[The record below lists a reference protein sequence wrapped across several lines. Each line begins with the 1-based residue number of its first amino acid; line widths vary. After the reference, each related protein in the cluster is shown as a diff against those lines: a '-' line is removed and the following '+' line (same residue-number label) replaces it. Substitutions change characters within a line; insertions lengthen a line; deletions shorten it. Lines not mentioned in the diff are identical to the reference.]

1 MEKDDTQYRLITSD
15 YVSVGDFEGHP
26 MLKVEPEG
34 LRLLAAEAFHDVAFF
49 LRPAHLK
56 QVAAILDDPEA
67 SDNDKSV
74 ALTMLRNAEVASA
87 GILPFCQD
95 TGTATI
101 VGKKGQQVWTG
112 CDDCEQLSHGVYD
125 AYTQNNLRYSQ
136 TVALDMYTEKNTGTN
151 LPAQIDLE
159 AVEGMKYSFLFV
171 AKGGGSA
178 NKTYLYQE
186 TKALLNPATLKKF
199 LVEKMSTLGTAACPP
214 YHIAPEW
221 QGRGAGTFTL
231 AKLLDECRN
240 RHMRKA
246 CGIIFADN
254 RGSIALMKHFG
265 FTQFGLMP
273 QAATDSTGTMR
284 DMSYWHLDL

>member
-101 VGKKGQQVWTG
+101 VGKKGQQAFPRRLRRLYP
-112 CDDCEQLSHGVYD
+112 EQS
-125 AYTQNNLRYSQ
+125 
-136 TVALDMYTEKNTGTN
+136 ALFPDG
-151 LPAQIDLE
+151 
-159 AVEGMKYSFLFV
+159 
-171 AKGGGSA
+171 
-178 NKTYLYQE
+178 
-186 TKALLNPATLKKF
+186 
-199 LVEKMSTLGTAACPP
+199 
-214 YHIAPEW
+214 
-221 QGRGAGTFTL
+221 GAGYVHGE
-231 AKLLDECRN
+231 KH
-240 RHMRKA
+240 RHQSSRP
-246 CGIIFADN
+246 D
-254 RGSIALMKHFG
+254 
-265 FTQFGLMP
+265 
-273 QAATDSTGTMR
+273 
-284 DMSYWHLDL
+284 

>member
-1 MEKDDTQYRLITSD
+1 MATPDFHYQDPFPIEKDDTQYRLITSD

-67 SDNDKSV
+67 SANDKSV

-136 TVALDMYTEKNTGTN
+136 TVALACIRKRT
-151 LPAQIDLE
+151 PAPTCPPRL
-159 AVEGMKYSFLFV
+159 
-171 AKGGGSA
+171 
-178 NKTYLYQE
+178 
-186 TKALLNPATLKKF
+186 TLK
-199 LVEKMSTLGTAACPP
+199 P
-214 YHIAPEW
+214 W
-221 QGRGAGTFTL
+221 
-231 AKLLDECRN
+231 
-240 RHMRKA
+240 KA
-246 CGIIFADN
+246 
-254 RGSIALMKHFG
+254 
-265 FTQFGLMP
+265 
-273 QAATDSTGTMR
+273 
-284 DMSYWHLDL
+284 

>member
-95 TGTATI
+95 TANSFPTAFTTPI
-101 VGKKGQQVWTG
+101 PRTTCAIPRRWRWICTRRKT
-112 CDDCEQLSHGVYD
+112 
-125 AYTQNNLRYSQ
+125 
-136 TVALDMYTEKNTGTN
+136 
-151 LPAQIDLE
+151 PAPT
-159 AVEGMKYSFLFV
+159 F
-171 AKGGGSA
+171 
-178 NKTYLYQE
+178 
-186 TKALLNPATLKKF
+186 
-199 LVEKMSTLGTAACPP
+199 PP
-214 YHIAPEW
+214 
-221 QGRGAGTFTL
+221 
-231 AKLLDECRN
+231 KLTWKRW
-240 RHMRKA
+240 RA
-246 CGIIFADN
+246 
-254 RGSIALMKHFG
+254 
-265 FTQFGLMP
+265 
-273 QAATDSTGTMR
+273 
-284 DMSYWHLDL
+284 

>member
-1 MEKDDTQYRLITSD
+1 MVGVFFKILGVHAQQGAVVFLIIRKFGNDAAGLIPQAARHGNVPFLDEPFDQPSPLDAAQRRDKDAGPGIRGSDGNDGEFQRCLLYTS
-15 YVSVGDFEGHP
+15 
-26 MLKVEPEG
+26 
-34 LRLLAAEAFHDVAFF
+34 
-49 LRPAHLK
+49 
-56 QVAAILDDPEA
+56 AILDDPEA

-159 AVEGMKYSFLFV
+159 AVEGMKYSFPVSYTHLELEL
-171 AKGGGSA
+171 
-178 NKTYLYQE
+178 TR
-186 TKALLNPATLKKF
+186 
-199 LVEKMSTLGTAACPP
+199 VEW
-214 YHIAPEW
+214 E
-221 QGRGAGTFTL
+221 
-231 AKLLDECRN
+231 
-240 RHMRKA
+240 
-246 CGIIFADN
+246 
-254 RGSIALMKHFG
+254 
-265 FTQFGLMP
+265 
-273 QAATDSTGTMR
+273 
-284 DMSYWHLDL
+284 

>member
-112 CDDCEQLSHGVYD
+112 CDDCEQLS
-125 AYTQNNLRYSQ
+125 
-136 TVALDMYTEKNTGTN
+136 
-151 LPAQIDLE
+151 
-159 AVEGMKYSFLFV
+159 
-171 AKGGGSA
+171 
-178 NKTYLYQE
+178 
-186 TKALLNPATLKKF
+186 
-199 LVEKMSTLGTAACPP
+199 TA
-214 YHIAPEW
+214 
-221 QGRGAGTFTL
+221 FTTPIPRTTC
-231 AKLLDECRN
+231 AIPRRWRWICTRRKH
-240 RHMRKA
+240 RHQPSRP
-246 CGIIFADN
+246 N
-254 RGSIALMKHFG
+254 
-265 FTQFGLMP
+265 
-273 QAATDSTGTMR
+273 
-284 DMSYWHLDL
+284 

>member
-136 TVALDMYTEKNTGTN
+136 TVALDMYTEKT
-151 LPAQIDLE
+151 PAPT
-159 AVEGMKYSFLFV
+159 F
-171 AKGGGSA
+171 
-178 NKTYLYQE
+178 
-186 TKALLNPATLKKF
+186 
-199 LVEKMSTLGTAACPP
+199 PP
-214 YHIAPEW
+214 
-221 QGRGAGTFTL
+221 
-231 AKLLDECRN
+231 KLTWKRW
-240 RHMRKA
+240 RA
-246 CGIIFADN
+246 
-254 RGSIALMKHFG
+254 
-265 FTQFGLMP
+265 
-273 QAATDSTGTMR
+273 
-284 DMSYWHLDL
+284 

>member
-1 MEKDDTQYRLITSD
+1 M
-15 YVSVGDFEGHP
+15 
-26 MLKVEPEG
+26 
-34 LRLLAAEAFHDVAFF
+34 
-49 LRPAHLK
+49 
-56 QVAAILDDPEA
+56 AAILDDPEA

-214 YHIAPEW
+214 TTS
-221 QGRGAGTFTL
+221 RSSL
-231 AKLLDECRN
+231 AALL
-240 RHMRKA
+240 RKNA
-246 CGIIFADN
+246 
-254 RGSIALMKHFG
+254 
-265 FTQFGLMP
+265 
-273 QAATDSTGTMR
+273 
-284 DMSYWHLDL
+284 

>member
-101 VGKKGQQVWTG
+101 VGKKGQ
-112 CDDCEQLSHGVYD
+112 
-125 AYTQNNLRYSQ
+125 
-136 TVALDMYTEKNTGTN
+136 
-151 LPAQIDLE
+151 
-159 AVEGMKYSFLFV
+159 
-171 AKGGGSA
+171 
-178 NKTYLYQE
+178 
-186 TKALLNPATLKKF
+186 
-199 LVEKMSTLGTAACPP
+199 
-214 YHIAPEW
+214 
-221 QGRGAGTFTL
+221 
-231 AKLLDECRN
+231 
-240 RHMRKA
+240 RHQQH
-246 CGIIFADN
+246 
-254 RGSIALMKHFG
+254 S
-265 FTQFGLMP
+265 
-273 QAATDSTGTMR
+273 
-284 DMSYWHLDL
+284 

>member
-186 TKALLNPATLKKF
+186 TKALLNPATLKKYSGHGGLPSLSHRF
-199 LVEKMSTLGTAACPP
+199 RHWRNLCGKM
-214 YHIAPEW
+214 PEDREDGFHEVLR
-221 QGRGAGTFTL
+221 QS
-231 AKLLDECRN
+231 
-240 RHMRKA
+240 
-246 CGIIFADN
+246 ADYGE
-254 RGSIALMKHFG
+254 RTRPCL
-265 FTQFGLMP
+265 P
-273 QAATDSTGTMR
+273 
-284 DMSYWHLDL
+284 

>member
-1 MEKDDTQYRLITSD
+1 MATPDFHYQDPFPIEKDDTQYRLITSD

-67 SDNDKSV
+67 SANDKSV

-151 LPAQIDLE
+151 LPAQIDIE
-159 AVEGMKYSFLFV
+159 AVEGTFADYKYFEHGSFL
-171 AKGGGSA
+171 GGNGTESVPDR
-178 NKTYLYQE
+178 YLDGIRS
-186 TKALLNPATLKKF
+186 F
-199 LVEKMSTLGTAACPP
+199 TLG
-214 YHIAPEW
+214 
-221 QGRGAGTFTL
+221 AGYVPAKNFLIEAFYTFD
-231 AKLLDECRN
+231 AR
-240 RHMRKA
+240 
-246 CGIIFADN
+246 
-254 RGSIALMKHFG
+254 
-265 FTQFGLMP
+265 
-273 QAATDSTGTMR
+273 STGKR
-284 DMSYWHLDL
+284 DTLYGPESFKLGDYTRIQATYKF

>member
-1 MEKDDTQYRLITSD
+1 MEQDDTQYRLITSD

-112 CDDCEQLSHGVYD
+112 CDDCEQLSHGVTTPIPRTTC
-125 AYTQNNLRYSQ
+125 AIPRRWRWICTRRK
-136 TVALDMYTEKNTGTN
+136 T
-151 LPAQIDLE
+151 PAPT
-159 AVEGMKYSFLFV
+159 F
-171 AKGGGSA
+171 
-178 NKTYLYQE
+178 
-186 TKALLNPATLKKF
+186 
-199 LVEKMSTLGTAACPP
+199 PP
-214 YHIAPEW
+214 
-221 QGRGAGTFTL
+221 
-231 AKLLDECRN
+231 KLTWKRW
-240 RHMRKA
+240 RA
-246 CGIIFADN
+246 
-254 RGSIALMKHFG
+254 
-265 FTQFGLMP
+265 
-273 QAATDSTGTMR
+273 
-284 DMSYWHLDL
+284 

>member
-67 SDNDKSV
+67 SANDKSV

-214 YHIAPEW
+214 YHIA
-221 QGRGAGTFTL
+221 
-231 AKLLDECRN
+231 LL
-240 RHMRKA
+240 RKNA
-246 CGIIFADN
+246 
-254 RGSIALMKHFG
+254 
-265 FTQFGLMP
+265 
-273 QAATDSTGTMR
+273 
-284 DMSYWHLDL
+284 

>member
-151 LPAQIDLE
+151 LPAQIDP
-159 AVEGMKYSFLFV
+159 GS
-171 AKGGGSA
+171 GGGHEILLPVRRQGRRLRQQNLPLPGNEGPAQPGHAEKVPSG
-178 NKTYLYQE
+178 KD
-186 TKALLNPATLKKF
+186 ALLWARRPALPLSHRF
-199 LVEKMSTLGTAACPP
+199 RHWRNLCGKM
-214 YHIAPEW
+214 PEDREDGFHEVLR
-221 QGRGAGTFTL
+221 QS
-231 AKLLDECRN
+231 
-240 RHMRKA
+240 
-246 CGIIFADN
+246 ADYGE
-254 RGSIALMKHFG
+254 RTRPRL
-265 FTQFGLMP
+265 P
-273 QAATDSTGTMR
+273 
-284 DMSYWHLDL
+284 

>member
-1 MEKDDTQYRLITSD
+1 MATPDFHYQDPFPLEKDDTQYRLITSN
-15 YVSVGDFEGHP
+15 YVSVGEFEGHP

-67 SDNDKSV
+67 SANDKSV
-74 ALTMLRNAEVASA
+74 ALTMLRNAEVAAA

-112 CDDCEQLSHGVYD
+112 CDDCEFLSHGVYD

-151 LPAQIDLE
+151 LPAQIDIE

-199 LVEKMSTLGTAACPP
+199 LVEK
-214 YHIAPEW
+214 
-221 QGRGAGTFTL
+221 
-231 AKLLDECRN
+231 
-240 RHMRKA
+240 
-246 CGIIFADN
+246 
-254 RGSIALMKHFG
+254 
-265 FTQFGLMP
+265 
-273 QAATDSTGTMR
+273 
-284 DMSYWHLDL
+284 